1 MTRYRYVITA
11 DGVVEADNIAEAEAA
26 AFQMVD
32 EGRGQIECDLSP
44 LEPLTKERD
53 E

>member
-1 MTRYRYVITA
+1 MRYRYVITA
-11 DGVVEADNIAEAEAA
+11 EGTVEAENIAEAEAA

-32 EGRGQIECDLSP
+32 EGRGRIQCD

-53 E
+53 GE